1 MSKGNIQEI
10 TDMLAENVTLLA
22 DGGGKVVTAIN
33 EIVSKDRV
41 VTLLH
46 AIATKFF
53 VGKTAQVVHVNNQKG
68 ILIVKDDKPIGV
80 FSFVWHPTTH
90 KIRQLFYVVNP
101 DKFQKID
108 LSLLSAPLFTIN

>member
-1 MSKGNIQEI
+1 MADI
-10 TDMLAENVTLLA
+10 LAENVTLLA
-22 DGGGKVVTAIN
+22 DGGDKVVTAIN

-53 VGKTAQVVHVNNQKG
+53 AGKTAHLVHVNNQKG

-80 FSFVWHPTTH
+80 FSFVRHPTTH
-90 KIRQLFYVVNP
+90 KIHQLFYAVNP
-101 DKFQKID
+101 DKLQKID
-108 LSLLSAPLFTIN
+108 LTLLTLPLFTSIEK